1 MEYYP
6 EVVQAV
12 AGDGYCV
19 NAYFSDGTIR
29 KFDMKPLIDKGGV
42 FAQLS
47 DATFFSSRLTVMGGT
62 VAWDVAG
69 NRDETKCIDLNPFN
83 LYENSESTSDPLDR
97 KAKDSSPEPAEEVE
111 RTVVYDGYIDG
122 SFYGFDDQA
131 VFKTKDGSY
140 WRQVNYRYWEYVTH
154 NPKVLIEDVGGKLIM
169 TVAGESTEVERLEG
183 VEEVTINGEFD
194 GWNGKRSYTLSDGRK
209 WEEIGYRYKYRRA
222 DDPDA
227 FIVRHG
233 EATLMYVDGI
243 HARVEPVDSGSKEA
257 GEGLPPSE

>member
-12 AGDGYCV
+12 AGEDYCV
-19 NAYFSDGTIR
+19 HAYFSDGAIR
-29 KFDMKPLIDKGGV
+29 KIDMKPLIEKGGV

-47 DATFFSSRLTVMGGT
+47 DAAFFGRRLTVMGGT

-69 NRDETKCIDLNPFN
+69 NRDETRCIDLNPFAI
-83 LYENSESTSDPLDR
+83 YENCASTSDPLD
-97 KAKDSSPEPAEEVE
+97 KAAEESRSALEEKAEEEAV

-131 VFKTKDGSY
+131 VFKTQDGSY
-140 WRQVNYRYWEYVTH
+140 WRQVNYRYWEYITH
-154 NPKVLIEDVGGKLIM
+154 NPKVLIEDVGGKLM
-169 TVAGESTEVERLEG
+169 LTVAGETTEVERLDE
-183 VEEVTINGEFD
+183 VEEVTIDGEFD

-243 HARVEPVDSGSKEA
+243 HARVERVDGSA
-257 GEGLPPSE
+257 V